1 MSPLLNQGKM
11 SQLTEIP
18 KSTTACVGSGLPR
31 EKQMCLT
38 EERGSAY
45 SSSLV
50 HKEQLSSTGL
60 YSSIIL
66 ILRQGFAKFSRVAL
80 HSEDIAGLGPPALGY
95 QGAGFPNL
103 NTRSIS
109 DIKK

>member
-1 MSPLLNQGKM
+1 
-11 SQLTEIP
+11 
-18 KSTTACVGSGLPR
+18 
-31 EKQMCLT
+31 MCLT